1 MDQKMNNL
9 RCKPGDLA
17 VVIDAKYKRNLG
29 IIVKVI
35 EMDDRTGPVRYA
47 LETPVWLAESQKAI
61 TWVVNGTRYSSNR
74 GPIPDAQLQP
84 IRGAPKEQTLQRE
97 AVVQRHCGTFLL
109 REGLSRMTLGQQK
122 GFFKSLEEGGFLPA
136 V

>member
-1 MDQKMNNL
+1 MGQKMNDL

-17 VVIDAKYKRNLG
+17 IVVDAKYKRNLG

-47 LETPVWLAESQKAI
+47 LDTPVWLPESQKAM
-61 TWVVNGTRYSSNR
+61 TWVVNGTRYRSNQ

-84 IRGAPKEQTLQRE
+84 IRGTSKKQSHQRE
-97 AVVQRHCGTFLL
+97 AIAQRHCGTFLL
-109 REGLSRMTLGQQK
+109 REGLKRMTLDQQK
-122 GFFKSLEEGGFLPA
+122 GFFQSLEEGGFLPA

>member
-17 VVIDAKYKRNLG
+17 VVIDAKYTRNLG

-35 EMDDRTGPVRYA
+35 EIDDRTGPVRYA
-47 LETPVWLAESQKAI
+47 LETPVWLAESQKAM

-84 IRGAPKEQTLQRE
+84 IRGAPKEQNLQRE
-97 AVVQRHCGTFLL
+97 AVIQRHCGTFLL

>member
-17 VVIDAKYKRNLG
+17 IVIDAKYKRNLG

-35 EMDDRTGPVRYA
+35 ELDDRTGAVRYA
-47 LETPVWLAESQKAI
+47 LDTPVWLAESQKAM
-61 TWVVNGTRYSSNR
+61 TWALNGKRYSSNR

-84 IRGAPKEQTLQRE
+84 IRGTPKAQAPKCE
-97 AVVQRHCGTFLL
+97 AITQRHCGTFLL
-109 REGLSRMTLGQQK
+109 REGLSRMTLEQQQE
-122 GFFKSLEEGGFLPA
+122 FFNSLEQGGFLP
-136 V
+136 VV

>member
-84 IRGAPKEQTLQRE
+84 IRGAPKEQTLQRD

>member
-1 MDQKMNNL
+1 MDEL
-9 RCKPGDLA
+9 RCKPGDMA

-35 EMDDRTGPVRYA
+35 ELDDRTGPVRYA
-47 LETPVWLAESQKAI
+47 LDTPAWLAESQKAM
-61 TWVVNGTRYSSNR
+61 TWVVNGTRYSSHR

-84 IRGAPKEQTLQRE
+84 IRGAQKEQILQRE
-97 AVVQRHCGTFLL
+97 AIAQRHCGTFLL
-109 REGLSRMTLGQQK
+109 REGLSRMTLDQQN

>member
-1 MDQKMNNL
+1 MYEL

-17 VVIDAKYKRNLG
+17 IVIDAKYKRNLG

-35 EMDDRTGPVRYA
+35 ELDDRTGPVRFA
-47 LETPVWLAESQKAI
+47 LDTPVWLIESQEAM
-61 TWVVNGTRYSSNR
+61 TWVVNGTRYISNR

-84 IRGAPKEQTLQRE
+84 IRGTSKEQDTQRE
-97 AVVQRHCGTFLL
+97 AIPQRHCGTFLL
-109 REGLSRMTLGQQK
+109 REGLKRMTPEQQQ

>member
-1 MDQKMNNL
+1 MNNL
-9 RCKPGDLA
+9 RCKPDDLA
-17 VVIDAKYKRNLG
+17 VVIDAKCKRNLG

-35 EMDDRTGPVRYA
+35 ELDDRTGPVRYA
-47 LETPVWLAESQKAI
+47 LDTPVWLAESQKAM

-84 IRGAPKEQTLQRE
+84 IRGTPKERE
-97 AVVQRHCGTFLL
+97 TAGEAIPQRHCGTFLL
-109 REGLSRMTLGQQK
+109 REGLKRMTPEQQQ
-122 GFFKSLEEGGFLPA
+122 GFFKSLEEGGLLPA

>member
-1 MDQKMNNL
+1 MYEL

-17 VVIDAKYKRNLG
+17 IVIDAKYKRNLG

-35 EMDDRTGPVRYA
+35 ELDDRTGPVRFA
-47 LETPVWLAESQKAI
+47 LDTPVWLVESQEAM
-61 TWVVNGTRYSSNR
+61 TWVVNGTRYISNR

-84 IRGAPKEQTLQRE
+84 IRGTSKEQDTQRE
-97 AVVQRHCGTFLL
+97 AIPQRHCGTFLL
-109 REGLSRMTLGQQK
+109 REGLKRMTPEQQQ

>member
-1 MDQKMNNL
+1 MDQKINNL

-17 VVIDAKYKRNLG
+17 VVIDAKYKRTLG

-35 EMDDRTGPVRYA
+35 EIDDRTGPVRYA
-47 LETPVWLAESQKAI
+47 LETPVWLAESQKAM
-61 TWVVNGTRYSSNR
+61 TWVANGRRYSSNR

-84 IRGAPKEQTLQRE
+84 IRGAPKEQNLQRE
-97 AVVQRHCGTFLL
+97 AITQRHCGTFLL
-109 REGLSRMTLGQQK
+109 REGLSRMTLDQQK

>member
-35 EMDDRTGPVRYA
+35 EIDDRTGPVRYA
-47 LETPVWLAESQKAI
+47 LETPVWLAESQKAM
-61 TWVVNGTRYSSNR
+61 TWVVNGTRYRSNR

>member
-1 MDQKMNNL
+1 MDEL

-35 EMDDRTGPVRYA
+35 EIDDRTGPVRYA

-61 TWVVNGTRYSSNR
+61 TWVANGRRYSSNR

-84 IRGAPKEQTLQRE
+84 IRATPKERE
-97 AVVQRHCGTFLL
+97 VAGEAIGQRHCGTFLL
-109 REGLSRMTLGQQK
+109 REGLSRMTLDQQK
-122 GFFKSLEEGGFLPA
+122 GFFKSLEQGGFLPA

>member
-1 MDQKMNNL
+1 MDQKMNDL

-17 VVIDAKYKRNLG
+17 IVIDAKYKRNLG

-35 EMDDRTGPVRYA
+35 EMDDRTGSVRYA
-47 LETPVWLAESQKAI
+47 LETPVWLTESQKAM

-109 REGLSRMTLGQQK
+109 REGLSRMTLAQQK

>member
-17 VVIDAKYKRNLG
+17 IVIDAKYKRNLG

-35 EMDDRTGPVRYA
+35 EMDDRTGRVRYA
-47 LETPVWLAESQKAI
+47 LDTPVWLAESQKAM

-84 IRGAPKEQTLQRE
+84 IRGAPKEQNLHRE
-97 AVVQRHCGTFLL
+97 AIAQRHCGTFLL

>member
-17 VVIDAKYKRNLG
+17 IVIDAKYKRNLG

-47 LETPVWLAESQKAI
+47 LDTPVWLAESQKAM

-97 AVVQRHCGTFLL
+97 AVVQRHSGTFLL
-109 REGLSRMTLGQQK
+109 REGLSRMTLDQQQ

>member
-17 VVIDAKYKRNLG
+17 IVIDAKYKRNLG

-35 EMDDRTGPVRYA
+35 EMDDRTGAVRYA
-47 LETPVWLAESQKAI
+47 LETPAWLAESQKAM
-61 TWVVNGTRYSSNR
+61 TWVVNGTRYISNR

-84 IRGAPKEQTLQRE
+84 IRGTSKEQDTQRE
-97 AVVQRHCGTFLL
+97 AIPQRHCGTFLL
-109 REGLSRMTLGQQK
+109 REGLKRMTPEQQQ

>member
-35 EMDDRTGPVRYA
+35 EIDDRTGPVRYA
-47 LETPVWLAESQKAI
+47 LQTPVWLAQSQKAM
-61 TWVVNGTRYSSNR
+61 TWVANGRRYSSHR

-84 IRGAPKEQTLQRE
+84 IRGTPKELETAGE
-97 AVVQRHCGTFLL
+97 AIAQRHCGTFLL
-109 REGLSRMTLGQQK
+109 REGLGRMTPDQQK
-122 GFFKSLEEGGFLPA
+122 GFFKSLEQGGFLPA

>member
-17 VVIDAKYKRNLG
+17 IVIDAKYKRNLG

-47 LETPVWLAESQKAI
+47 LDTPVWLAESQKAM
-61 TWVVNGTRYSSNR
+61 TWVANGRRYSSNR
-74 GPIPDAQLQP
+74 GPIPDAQLQS
-84 IRGAPKEQTLQRE
+84 IRGAPKEQNLQRE
-97 AVVQRHCGTFLL
+97 VIAQRHCGTVLL
-109 REGLSRMTLGQQK
+109 REGLSRMTLDQQT
-122 GFFKSLEEGGFLPA
+122 GFFKSLEQGGFLPA

>member
-84 IRGAPKEQTLQRE
+84 IRGAPKEEALQRE
-97 AVVQRHCGTFLL
+97 TVVQRHCGTFLL

-122 GFFKSLEEGGFLPA
+122 GFFKSLEKGGFLPA

>member
-1 MDQKMNNL
+1 MYEL

-17 VVIDAKYKRNLG
+17 IVIDAKYKRNLG

-35 EMDDRTGPVRYA
+35 ELDDRTGPVRFA
-47 LETPVWLAESQKAI
+47 LDTPVWLIESQEAM
-61 TWVVNGTRYSSNR
+61 TWVVNGTRYLSNR

-84 IRGAPKEQTLQRE
+84 IRGTSKEQDTQRE
-97 AVVQRHCGTFLL
+97 AIPQRHCGTFLL
-109 REGLSRMTLGQQK
+109 REGLKRMTPEQQQ